1 MKIVI
6 QKVKEARVEVDHNI
20 IGKIGLGYLLLV
32 GFEISDNLLDV
43 EKAANKIST
52 IRLFNDDVGKINLS
66 ITDVKGSILSVSQ
79 FTLSANIQ
87 KGNRPSFV
95 EAMNP
100 EAANQYFNRFNDLLR
115 DNGLKVETGQ
125 FQADMEV
132 SLIND
137 GPVTIIMNVKDG
149 KVL

>member
-6 QKVKEARVEVDHNI
+6 QKVKRASVAVDNNVVGE
-20 IGKIGLGYLLLV
+20 IGIGYLLLV
-32 GFEISDNLLDV
+32 GFESTDTFLDA
-43 EKAANKIST
+43 EKAASKISSM
-52 IRLFNDDVGKINLS
+52 RLFNDENGKINRS
-66 ITDVKGSILSVSQ
+66 IYDVNGSILSVSQ

-87 KGNRPSFV
+87 KGNRPSFID
-95 EAMNP
+95 AMNP
-100 EAANQYFNRFNDLLR
+100 EMANEFFQGFNNLLR
-115 DNGLKVETGQ
+115 EKGIQVETGQ

-132 SLIND
+132 SLVND

>member
-6 QKVKEARVEVDHNI
+6 QKVKRASVAVDNNVVGE
-20 IGKIGLGYLLLV
+20 IGIGYLLLV
-32 GFEISDNLLDV
+32 GFESTDTFLDV
-43 EKAANKIST
+43 EKAASKISSM
-52 IRLFNDDVGKINLS
+52 RLFNDEHGKINLS
-66 ITDVKGSILSVSQ
+66 IYDVKGSILSVSQ

-87 KGNRPSFV
+87 KGNRPSFID
-95 EAMNP
+95 AMNP
-100 EAANQYFNRFNDLLR
+100 EMANEFFQGFNNLLR
-115 DNGLKVETGQ
+115 EKGIPVETGQ

>member
-6 QKVKEARVEVDHNI
+6 QKVKRASVAVDNNVVGE
-20 IGKIGLGYLLLV
+20 IGIGYLLLV
-32 GFEISDNLLDV
+32 GFESTDTFLDA
-43 EKAANKIST
+43 EKAASKISSM
-52 IRLFNDDVGKINLS
+52 RLFNDENGKINRS
-66 ITDVKGSILSVSQ
+66 IYDVKGSILSVSQ

-87 KGNRPSFV
+87 KGNRPSFID
-95 EAMNP
+95 AMNP
-100 EAANQYFNRFNDLLR
+100 EMANEFFQGFNNLLR
-115 DNGLKVETGQ
+115 EKGIQVETGQ